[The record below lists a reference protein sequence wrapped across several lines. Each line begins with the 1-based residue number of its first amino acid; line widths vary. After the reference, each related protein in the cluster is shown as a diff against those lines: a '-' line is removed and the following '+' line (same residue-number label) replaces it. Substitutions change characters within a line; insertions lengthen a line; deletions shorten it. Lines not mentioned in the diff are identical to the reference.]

1 MPNADRENWS
11 YEKQRQRGGGVWPCS
26 SIYSPLGLV
35 WCYFGSSSP
44 EEAVYLVP
52 EANIRLRPAG
62 KHPLGCRGRGR
73 FSVSG
78 VSDTVG

>member
-1 MPNADRENWS
+1 M
-11 YEKQRQRGGGVWPCS
+11 WPCS